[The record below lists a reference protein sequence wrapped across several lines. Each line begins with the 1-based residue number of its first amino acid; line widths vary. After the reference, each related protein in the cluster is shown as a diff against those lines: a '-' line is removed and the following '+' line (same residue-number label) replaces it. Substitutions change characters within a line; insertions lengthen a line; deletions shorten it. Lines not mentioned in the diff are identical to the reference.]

1 MEYSFYD
8 FLKLLGSL
16 ALFLYGMKIMSE
28 GLQKFAG
35 DRLRKILTAMTTN
48 RVTGVLT
55 GVLITALV
63 QSSSA
68 TTVMVVSFVNAG
80 LLTLSQSIGVIMGAN
95 IGTTVTAWIISA
107 LGFKVDIAAFALP
120 LLAFGIPLLFSQKSN
135 RKSVG
140 EFIFGFSFL
149 FMGLSY
155 LKNNAPDLS
164 QNPDMLS
171 FVQDYTDMGFIS
183 ILLFVGIG
191 TVLTMIVQAS
201 AATMAITLIMCAN
214 GWISFE
220 LGAALVLGENIGT
233 TITGWLVSAGEW
245 AKMFSPSTLA
255 PIAVMVGVIITLV
268 GKRQQSKDVA
278 GIIIG
283 FGILFIGMN
292 TMSDA
297 VYPLRESEVFKTAF
311 ISMGSNPFLGILVG
325 AGVTAIIQSSSAS
338 QGILLSLASAGLVP
352 TNAAVFIIMGQ
363 NIGTC
368 VTAILSSVGASKN
381 AKCVGTMHLT
391 FNIAGTIIFSI
402 LAMFLFARLDP
413 SYGEG
418 IINMTQISFIHTVF
432 NVGTTIILMPF
443 SGYIIK
449 FAMKVN
455 GLKAVETKSDEAE
468 LVHLD
473 KRMMST
479 PSVAVEG
486 AKLETIRMG
495 RIARENL
502 SLALSTL
509 SDHDEEKMAD
519 VKQREFVID
528 KLCDNISKYLIDL
541 CMLHLS
547 DKDNEMVT
555 SLLNTVSDM
564 ERVGDHAENIVELA
578 EEMKQ
583 EGISFSDT
591 ALEELNEMS
600 TTTLGAYDNAVK
612 ALELDD
618 ITYAVKTSFLED
630 QVDAM
635 EKKLRAGHIERLS
648 NAECSVNAGIHFI
661 DLLGN
666 LERVSDH
673 AMNIAQVVLNEHRAE
688 KNFHE
693 EKNVE

>member
-1 MEYSFYD
+1 MSSIVIPFI
-8 FLKLLGSL
+8 GGL
-16 ALFLYGMKIMSE
+16 AMFIYGMNIMAD
-28 GLQKFAG
+28 GLQHAAG
-35 DRLRKILTAMTTN
+35 SKMKKILE
-48 RVTGVLT
+48 VLT
-55 GVLITALV
+55 QNKLMGIALCALV
-63 QSSSA
+63 TAIIQSSSA
-68 TTVMVVSFVNAG
+68 TTVMVVGFVNAG
-80 LLTLSQSIGVIMGAN
+80 LMNLTQAISVIMGA
-95 IGTTVTAWIISA
+95 
-107 LGFKVDIAAFALP
+107 
-120 LLAFGIPLLFSQKSN
+120 
-135 RKSVG
+135 
-140 EFIFGFSFL
+140 
-149 FMGLSY
+149 
-155 LKNNAPDLS
+155 
-164 QNPDMLS
+164 
-171 FVQDYTDMGFIS
+171 
-183 ILLFVGIG
+183 
-191 TVLTMIVQAS
+191 
-201 AATMAITLIMCAN
+201 
-214 GWISFE
+214 
-220 LGAALVLGENIGT
+220 NIGT

-245 AKMFSPSTLA
+245 AKMFSPATLA

-297 VYPLRESEVFKTAF
+297 VYSLRESEVFRTAF
-311 ISMGSNPFLGILVG
+311 VSMGSNPFLGILVG

-402 LAMFLFARLDP
+402 LAMLLFARLDP

-432 NVGTTIILMPF
+432 NVGTTVILMPF

>member
-1 MEYSFYD
+1 MSSIVITFI
-8 FLKLLGSL
+8 GGL
-16 ALFLYGMKIMSE
+16 AMFIYGMNIMAD
-28 GLQKFAG
+28 GLQHAAG
-35 DRLRKILTAMTTN
+35 SKMKKILE
-48 RVTGVLT
+48 VLT
-55 GVLITALV
+55 QNKLMGIALGALV
-63 QSSSA
+63 TAIIQSSSA
-68 TTVMVVSFVNAG
+68 TTVMVVGFVNAG
-80 LLTLSQSIGVIMGAN
+80 LMNLTQAISVIMGA
-95 IGTTVTAWIISA
+95 
-107 LGFKVDIAAFALP
+107 
-120 LLAFGIPLLFSQKSN
+120 
-135 RKSVG
+135 
-140 EFIFGFSFL
+140 
-149 FMGLSY
+149 
-155 LKNNAPDLS
+155 
-164 QNPDMLS
+164 
-171 FVQDYTDMGFIS
+171 
-183 ILLFVGIG
+183 
-191 TVLTMIVQAS
+191 
-201 AATMAITLIMCAN
+201 
-214 GWISFE
+214 
-220 LGAALVLGENIGT
+220 NIGT

-255 PIAVMVGVIITLV
+255 PIAVMVGVIVTLV

-635 EKKLRAGHIERLS
+635 EKKLRAGHIDRLS

>member
-1 MEYSFYD
+1 MSSIVIPFI
-8 FLKLLGSL
+8 GGL
-16 ALFLYGMKIMSE
+16 AMFIYGMNIMAD
-28 GLQKFAG
+28 GLQHAAG
-35 DRLRKILTAMTTN
+35 SKMKKILE
-48 RVTGVLT
+48 VLT
-55 GVLITALV
+55 QNKLMGIALGALV
-63 QSSSA
+63 TAIIQSSSA
-68 TTVMVVSFVNAG
+68 TTVMVVGFVNAG
-80 LLTLSQSIGVIMGAN
+80 LMNLTQAISVIMGA
-95 IGTTVTAWIISA
+95 
-107 LGFKVDIAAFALP
+107 
-120 LLAFGIPLLFSQKSN
+120 
-135 RKSVG
+135 
-140 EFIFGFSFL
+140 
-149 FMGLSY
+149 
-155 LKNNAPDLS
+155 
-164 QNPDMLS
+164 
-171 FVQDYTDMGFIS
+171 
-183 ILLFVGIG
+183 
-191 TVLTMIVQAS
+191 
-201 AATMAITLIMCAN
+201 
-214 GWISFE
+214 
-220 LGAALVLGENIGT
+220 NIGT

-255 PIAVMVGVIITLV
+255 PIAVMVGVIVTLV

-311 ISMGSNPFLGILVG
+311 VSMGSNPFLGILVG

-432 NVGTTIILMPF
+432 NVGTTVILMPF

-449 FAMKVN
+449 FAMKIN

-528 KLCDNISKYLIDL
+528 KLCDSISKYLIDL

>member
-1 MEYSFYD
+1 MSSIVIPFI
-8 FLKLLGSL
+8 GGL
-16 ALFLYGMKIMSE
+16 AMFIYGMNIMAD
-28 GLQKFAG
+28 GLQHAAG
-35 DRLRKILTAMTTN
+35 SKMKKILE
-48 RVTGVLT
+48 VLT
-55 GVLITALV
+55 QNKLMGIALGALV
-63 QSSSA
+63 TAIIQSSSA
-68 TTVMVVSFVNAG
+68 TTVMVVGFVNAG
-80 LLTLSQSIGVIMGAN
+80 LMNLTQAISVIMGA
-95 IGTTVTAWIISA
+95 
-107 LGFKVDIAAFALP
+107 
-120 LLAFGIPLLFSQKSN
+120 
-135 RKSVG
+135 
-140 EFIFGFSFL
+140 
-149 FMGLSY
+149 
-155 LKNNAPDLS
+155 
-164 QNPDMLS
+164 
-171 FVQDYTDMGFIS
+171 
-183 ILLFVGIG
+183 
-191 TVLTMIVQAS
+191 
-201 AATMAITLIMCAN
+201 
-214 GWISFE
+214 
-220 LGAALVLGENIGT
+220 NIGT

-391 FNIAGTIIFSI
+391 FNIIGTVIFSI
-402 LAMFLFARLDP
+402 LAMLLFARLDP

-564 ERVGDHAENIVELA
+564 ERVGDHAENIVELS

>member
-1 MEYSFYD
+1 MSSIVIPFI
-8 FLKLLGSL
+8 GGL
-16 ALFLYGMKIMSE
+16 AMFIYGMNIMAD
-28 GLQKFAG
+28 GLQHAAG
-35 DRLRKILTAMTTN
+35 SKMKKILE
-48 RVTGVLT
+48 VLT
-55 GVLITALV
+55 QNKLMGIALGALV
-63 QSSSA
+63 TAIIQSSSA
-68 TTVMVVSFVNAG
+68 TTVMVVGFVNAG
-80 LLTLSQSIGVIMGAN
+80 LMNLTQAISVIMGA
-95 IGTTVTAWIISA
+95 
-107 LGFKVDIAAFALP
+107 
-120 LLAFGIPLLFSQKSN
+120 
-135 RKSVG
+135 
-140 EFIFGFSFL
+140 
-149 FMGLSY
+149 
-155 LKNNAPDLS
+155 
-164 QNPDMLS
+164 
-171 FVQDYTDMGFIS
+171 
-183 ILLFVGIG
+183 
-191 TVLTMIVQAS
+191 
-201 AATMAITLIMCAN
+201 
-214 GWISFE
+214 
-220 LGAALVLGENIGT
+220 NIGT

-255 PIAVMVGVIITLV
+255 PIAVMAGVIITLV

>member
-1 MEYSFYD
+1 MSSIVIPFI
-8 FLKLLGSL
+8 GGL
-16 ALFLYGMKIMSE
+16 AMFIYGMNIMAD
-28 GLQKFAG
+28 GLQHAAG
-35 DRLRKILTAMTTN
+35 SKMKKILE
-48 RVTGVLT
+48 VLT
-55 GVLITALV
+55 QNKLMGIALGALV
-63 QSSSA
+63 TAIIQSSSA
-68 TTVMVVSFVNAG
+68 TTVMVVGFVNAG
-80 LLTLSQSIGVIMGAN
+80 LMNLTQAISVIMGA
-95 IGTTVTAWIISA
+95 
-107 LGFKVDIAAFALP
+107 
-120 LLAFGIPLLFSQKSN
+120 
-135 RKSVG
+135 
-140 EFIFGFSFL
+140 
-149 FMGLSY
+149 
-155 LKNNAPDLS
+155 
-164 QNPDMLS
+164 
-171 FVQDYTDMGFIS
+171 
-183 ILLFVGIG
+183 
-191 TVLTMIVQAS
+191 
-201 AATMAITLIMCAN
+201 
-214 GWISFE
+214 
-220 LGAALVLGENIGT
+220 NIGT

-255 PIAVMVGVIITLV
+255 PIAVMVGVIVTLV

-311 ISMGSNPFLGILVG
+311 VSMGSNPFLGILVG

-432 NVGTTIILMPF
+432 NVGTTVILMPF

-449 FAMKVN
+449 FAMKIN

-528 KLCDNISKYLIDL
+528 KLCDSISKYLIDL

-578 EEMKQ
+578 EEMRQ

>member
-1 MEYSFYD
+1 MSSIVIPFI
-8 FLKLLGSL
+8 GGL
-16 ALFLYGMKIMSE
+16 AMFIYGMNIMAD
-28 GLQKFAG
+28 GLQHAAG
-35 DRLRKILTAMTTN
+35 SKMKKILE
-48 RVTGVLT
+48 VLT
-55 GVLITALV
+55 QNKLMGIALGALV
-63 QSSSA
+63 TAIIQSSSA
-68 TTVMVVSFVNAG
+68 TTVMVVGFVNAG
-80 LLTLSQSIGVIMGAN
+80 LMNLTQAISVIMGA
-95 IGTTVTAWIISA
+95 
-107 LGFKVDIAAFALP
+107 
-120 LLAFGIPLLFSQKSN
+120 
-135 RKSVG
+135 
-140 EFIFGFSFL
+140 
-149 FMGLSY
+149 
-155 LKNNAPDLS
+155 
-164 QNPDMLS
+164 
-171 FVQDYTDMGFIS
+171 
-183 ILLFVGIG
+183 
-191 TVLTMIVQAS
+191 
-201 AATMAITLIMCAN
+201 
-214 GWISFE
+214 
-220 LGAALVLGENIGT
+220 NIGT

-255 PIAVMVGVIITLV
+255 PIAVMVGVIVTLV

-528 KLCDNISKYLIDL
+528 KLCDSISKYLIDL

-578 EEMKQ
+578 EEMRQ

>member
-1 MEYSFYD
+1 MSSIVIPFI
-8 FLKLLGSL
+8 GGL
-16 ALFLYGMKIMSE
+16 AMFIYGMNIMAD
-28 GLQKFAG
+28 GLQHAAG
-35 DRLRKILTAMTTN
+35 SKMKKILE
-48 RVTGVLT
+48 VLT
-55 GVLITALV
+55 QNKLMGIALGALV
-63 QSSSA
+63 TAIIQSSSA
-68 TTVMVVSFVNAG
+68 TTVMVVGFVNAG
-80 LLTLSQSIGVIMGAN
+80 LMNLTQAISVIMGA
-95 IGTTVTAWIISA
+95 
-107 LGFKVDIAAFALP
+107 
-120 LLAFGIPLLFSQKSN
+120 
-135 RKSVG
+135 
-140 EFIFGFSFL
+140 
-149 FMGLSY
+149 
-155 LKNNAPDLS
+155 
-164 QNPDMLS
+164 
-171 FVQDYTDMGFIS
+171 
-183 ILLFVGIG
+183 
-191 TVLTMIVQAS
+191 
-201 AATMAITLIMCAN
+201 
-214 GWISFE
+214 
-220 LGAALVLGENIGT
+220 NIGT

-297 VYPLRESEVFKTAF
+297 VYPLRESEVFRTAF
-311 ISMGSNPFLGILVG
+311 VSMGSNPFLGILVG

-600 TTTLGAYDNAVK
+600 TTTLVAYDNAVK

-618 ITYAVKTSFLED
+618 VTYAVKTSFLED

>member
-1 MEYSFYD
+1 MSSIVIPFI
-8 FLKLLGSL
+8 GGL
-16 ALFLYGMKIMSE
+16 AMFIYGMNIMAD
-28 GLQKFAG
+28 GLQHAAG
-35 DRLRKILTAMTTN
+35 SKMKKILE
-48 RVTGVLT
+48 VLT
-55 GVLITALV
+55 QNKLMGIALGALV
-63 QSSSA
+63 TAIIQSSSA
-68 TTVMVVSFVNAG
+68 TTVMVVGFVNAG
-80 LLTLSQSIGVIMGAN
+80 LMNLTQAITVIMGA
-95 IGTTVTAWIISA
+95 
-107 LGFKVDIAAFALP
+107 
-120 LLAFGIPLLFSQKSN
+120 
-135 RKSVG
+135 
-140 EFIFGFSFL
+140 
-149 FMGLSY
+149 
-155 LKNNAPDLS
+155 
-164 QNPDMLS
+164 
-171 FVQDYTDMGFIS
+171 
-183 ILLFVGIG
+183 
-191 TVLTMIVQAS
+191 
-201 AATMAITLIMCAN
+201 
-214 GWISFE
+214 
-220 LGAALVLGENIGT
+220 NIGT

-255 PIAVMVGVIITLV
+255 PIAVMVGVIITLM
-268 GKRQQSKDVA
+268 GKKQQSKDVA

-311 ISMGSNPFLGILVG
+311 VSMGSNPFLGILVG

-368 VTAILSSVGASKN
+368 VTAILSSIGASKN

-391 FNIAGTIIFSI
+391 FNISGTIIFSI
-402 LAMFLFARLDP
+402 IAMILFARLDP

-432 NVGTTIILMPF
+432 NIGTTIILMPF
-443 SGYIIK
+443 SGWIIK

-455 GLKAVETKSDEAE
+455 GIKAVETKSDEAE

-509 SDHDEEKMAD
+509 SDHDEEKIAD
-519 VKQREFVID
+519 VKEREFVID
-528 KLCDNISKYLIDL
+528 KLCDSISKYLIDL

-578 EEMKQ
+578 EEMRQ

-688 KNFHE
+688 KNFHD
-693 EKNVE
+693 EKTVE

>member
-1 MEYSFYD
+1 MSSIVIPFI
-8 FLKLLGSL
+8 GGL
-16 ALFLYGMKIMSE
+16 AMFIYGMNIMAD
-28 GLQKFAG
+28 GLQHAAG
-35 DRLRKILTAMTTN
+35 SKMKKILE
-48 RVTGVLT
+48 VLT
-55 GVLITALV
+55 QNKLMGIALGALV
-63 QSSSA
+63 TAIIQSSSA
-68 TTVMVVSFVNAG
+68 TTVMVVGFVNAG
-80 LLTLSQSIGVIMGAN
+80 LMNLTQAISVIMGA
-95 IGTTVTAWIISA
+95 
-107 LGFKVDIAAFALP
+107 
-120 LLAFGIPLLFSQKSN
+120 
-135 RKSVG
+135 
-140 EFIFGFSFL
+140 
-149 FMGLSY
+149 
-155 LKNNAPDLS
+155 
-164 QNPDMLS
+164 
-171 FVQDYTDMGFIS
+171 
-183 ILLFVGIG
+183 
-191 TVLTMIVQAS
+191 
-201 AATMAITLIMCAN
+201 
-214 GWISFE
+214 
-220 LGAALVLGENIGT
+220 NIGT

-297 VYPLRESEVFKTAF
+297 VYPLRESEVFRTAF
-311 ISMGSNPFLGILVG
+311 VSMGSNPFLGILVG

-432 NVGTTIILMPF
+432 NVGTTVILMPF

-449 FAMKVN
+449 FAMKIN

>member
-1 MEYSFYD
+1 MSSIVIPFI
-8 FLKLLGSL
+8 GGL
-16 ALFLYGMKIMSE
+16 AMFIYGMNIMAD
-28 GLQKFAG
+28 GLQHAAG
-35 DRLRKILTAMTTN
+35 SKMKKILE
-48 RVTGVLT
+48 VLT
-55 GVLITALV
+55 QNKLMGIALGALV
-63 QSSSA
+63 TAIIQSSSA
-68 TTVMVVSFVNAG
+68 TTVMVVGFVNAG
-80 LLTLSQSIGVIMGAN
+80 LMNLTQAISVIMGA
-95 IGTTVTAWIISA
+95 
-107 LGFKVDIAAFALP
+107 
-120 LLAFGIPLLFSQKSN
+120 
-135 RKSVG
+135 
-140 EFIFGFSFL
+140 
-149 FMGLSY
+149 
-155 LKNNAPDLS
+155 
-164 QNPDMLS
+164 
-171 FVQDYTDMGFIS
+171 
-183 ILLFVGIG
+183 
-191 TVLTMIVQAS
+191 
-201 AATMAITLIMCAN
+201 
-214 GWISFE
+214 
-220 LGAALVLGENIGT
+220 NIGT

-673 AMNIAQVVLNEHRAE
+673 AMNIAQVVLNEHRSE

>member
-1 MEYSFYD
+1 MSSIVIPFI
-8 FLKLLGSL
+8 GGL
-16 ALFLYGMKIMSE
+16 AMFIYGMNIMAD
-28 GLQKFAG
+28 GLQHAAG
-35 DRLRKILTAMTTN
+35 SKMKKILE
-48 RVTGVLT
+48 VLT
-55 GVLITALV
+55 QNKLMGIALGALV
-63 QSSSA
+63 TAIIQSSSA
-68 TTVMVVSFVNAG
+68 TTVMVVGFVNAG
-80 LLTLSQSIGVIMGAN
+80 LMNLTQAISVIMGA
-95 IGTTVTAWIISA
+95 
-107 LGFKVDIAAFALP
+107 
-120 LLAFGIPLLFSQKSN
+120 
-135 RKSVG
+135 
-140 EFIFGFSFL
+140 
-149 FMGLSY
+149 
-155 LKNNAPDLS
+155 
-164 QNPDMLS
+164 
-171 FVQDYTDMGFIS
+171 
-183 ILLFVGIG
+183 
-191 TVLTMIVQAS
+191 
-201 AATMAITLIMCAN
+201 
-214 GWISFE
+214 
-220 LGAALVLGENIGT
+220 NIGT

-455 GLKAVETKSDEAE
+455 GLKAVETKNDEAE

>member
-1 MEYSFYD
+1 MSSIVIPFI
-8 FLKLLGSL
+8 GGL
-16 ALFLYGMKIMSE
+16 AMFIYGMNIMAD
-28 GLQKFAG
+28 GLQHAAG
-35 DRLRKILTAMTTN
+35 SKMKKILE
-48 RVTGVLT
+48 VLT
-55 GVLITALV
+55 QNKLMGIALGALV
-63 QSSSA
+63 TAIIQSSSA
-68 TTVMVVSFVNAG
+68 TTVMVVGFVNAG
-80 LLTLSQSIGVIMGAN
+80 LMNLTQAISVIMGA
-95 IGTTVTAWIISA
+95 
-107 LGFKVDIAAFALP
+107 
-120 LLAFGIPLLFSQKSN
+120 
-135 RKSVG
+135 
-140 EFIFGFSFL
+140 
-149 FMGLSY
+149 
-155 LKNNAPDLS
+155 
-164 QNPDMLS
+164 
-171 FVQDYTDMGFIS
+171 
-183 ILLFVGIG
+183 
-191 TVLTMIVQAS
+191 
-201 AATMAITLIMCAN
+201 
-214 GWISFE
+214 
-220 LGAALVLGENIGT
+220 NIGT

-278 GIIIG
+278 GMIIG

-635 EKKLRAGHIERLS
+635 EKKLRAGHIDRLS

>member
-1 MEYSFYD
+1 MSSIVIPFI
-8 FLKLLGSL
+8 GGL
-16 ALFLYGMKIMSE
+16 AMFIYGMNIMAD
-28 GLQKFAG
+28 GLQHAAG
-35 DRLRKILTAMTTN
+35 SKMKKILE
-48 RVTGVLT
+48 VLT
-55 GVLITALV
+55 QNKLMGIALGALV
-63 QSSSA
+63 TAIIQSSSA
-68 TTVMVVSFVNAG
+68 TTVMVVGFVNAG
-80 LLTLSQSIGVIMGAN
+80 LMNLTQAISVIMGA
-95 IGTTVTAWIISA
+95 
-107 LGFKVDIAAFALP
+107 
-120 LLAFGIPLLFSQKSN
+120 
-135 RKSVG
+135 
-140 EFIFGFSFL
+140 
-149 FMGLSY
+149 
-155 LKNNAPDLS
+155 
-164 QNPDMLS
+164 
-171 FVQDYTDMGFIS
+171 
-183 ILLFVGIG
+183 
-191 TVLTMIVQAS
+191 
-201 AATMAITLIMCAN
+201 
-214 GWISFE
+214 
-220 LGAALVLGENIGT
+220 NIGT

-255 PIAVMVGVIITLV
+255 PIAVMVGVIVTLV

-311 ISMGSNPFLGILVG
+311 VSMGSNPFLGILVG

-402 LAMFLFARLDP
+402 LAMLLFARLDP

>member
-1 MEYSFYD
+1 MSSIVIPFI
-8 FLKLLGSL
+8 GGL
-16 ALFLYGMKIMSE
+16 AMFIYGMNIMAD
-28 GLQKFAG
+28 GLQHAAG
-35 DRLRKILTAMTTN
+35 SKMKKILE
-48 RVTGVLT
+48 VLT
-55 GVLITALV
+55 QNKLMGIALGALV
-63 QSSSA
+63 TAIIQSSSA
-68 TTVMVVSFVNAG
+68 TTVMVVGFVNAG
-80 LLTLSQSIGVIMGAN
+80 LMNLTQAISVIMGA
-95 IGTTVTAWIISA
+95 
-107 LGFKVDIAAFALP
+107 
-120 LLAFGIPLLFSQKSN
+120 
-135 RKSVG
+135 
-140 EFIFGFSFL
+140 
-149 FMGLSY
+149 
-155 LKNNAPDLS
+155 
-164 QNPDMLS
+164 
-171 FVQDYTDMGFIS
+171 
-183 ILLFVGIG
+183 
-191 TVLTMIVQAS
+191 
-201 AATMAITLIMCAN
+201 
-214 GWISFE
+214 
-220 LGAALVLGENIGT
+220 NIGT

-255 PIAVMVGVIITLV
+255 PIAVMVGVLITLV

>member
-1 MEYSFYD
+1 MSSIVIPFI
-8 FLKLLGSL
+8 GGL
-16 ALFLYGMKIMSE
+16 AMFIYGMNIMAD
-28 GLQKFAG
+28 GLQHAAG
-35 DRLRKILTAMTTN
+35 SKMKKILE
-48 RVTGVLT
+48 VLT
-55 GVLITALV
+55 QNKLMGIALGALV
-63 QSSSA
+63 TAIIQSSSA
-68 TTVMVVSFVNAG
+68 TTVMVVGFVNAG
-80 LLTLSQSIGVIMGAN
+80 LMNLTQAISVIMGA
-95 IGTTVTAWIISA
+95 
-107 LGFKVDIAAFALP
+107 
-120 LLAFGIPLLFSQKSN
+120 
-135 RKSVG
+135 
-140 EFIFGFSFL
+140 
-149 FMGLSY
+149 
-155 LKNNAPDLS
+155 
-164 QNPDMLS
+164 
-171 FVQDYTDMGFIS
+171 
-183 ILLFVGIG
+183 
-191 TVLTMIVQAS
+191 
-201 AATMAITLIMCAN
+201 
-214 GWISFE
+214 
-220 LGAALVLGENIGT
+220 NIGT

-311 ISMGSNPFLGILVG
+311 VSMGSNPFLGILVG

-432 NVGTTIILMPF
+432 NVGTTVILMPF

-449 FAMKVN
+449 FAMKIN

-528 KLCDNISKYLIDL
+528 KLCDSISKYLIDL

-578 EEMKQ
+578 EEMRQ

>member
-1 MEYSFYD
+1 MSSIVIPFI
-8 FLKLLGSL
+8 GGL
-16 ALFLYGMKIMSE
+16 AMFIYGMNIMAD
-28 GLQKFAG
+28 GLQHAAG
-35 DRLRKILTAMTTN
+35 SKMKKILE
-48 RVTGVLT
+48 VLT
-55 GVLITALV
+55 QNKLMGIALGALV
-63 QSSSA
+63 TAIIQSSSA
-68 TTVMVVSFVNAG
+68 TTVLVVGFVNAG
-80 LLTLSQSIGVIMGAN
+80 LMNLTQAISVIMGA
-95 IGTTVTAWIISA
+95 
-107 LGFKVDIAAFALP
+107 
-120 LLAFGIPLLFSQKSN
+120 
-135 RKSVG
+135 
-140 EFIFGFSFL
+140 
-149 FMGLSY
+149 
-155 LKNNAPDLS
+155 
-164 QNPDMLS
+164 
-171 FVQDYTDMGFIS
+171 
-183 ILLFVGIG
+183 
-191 TVLTMIVQAS
+191 
-201 AATMAITLIMCAN
+201 
-214 GWISFE
+214 
-220 LGAALVLGENIGT
+220 NIGT

-391 FNIAGTIIFSI
+391 FNIIGTVIFSI
-402 LAMFLFARLDP
+402 LAMLLFARLDP

-635 EKKLRAGHIERLS
+635 EKKLRAGHIDRLS

>member
-1 MEYSFYD
+1 MSSIVIPFI
-8 FLKLLGSL
+8 GGL
-16 ALFLYGMKIMSE
+16 AMFIYGMNIMAD
-28 GLQKFAG
+28 GLQHAAG
-35 DRLRKILTAMTTN
+35 SKMKKILE
-48 RVTGVLT
+48 VLT
-55 GVLITALV
+55 QNKLMGIALGALV
-63 QSSSA
+63 TAIIQSSSA
-68 TTVMVVSFVNAG
+68 TTVMVVGFVNAG
-80 LLTLSQSIGVIMGAN
+80 LMNLTQAISVIMGA
-95 IGTTVTAWIISA
+95 
-107 LGFKVDIAAFALP
+107 
-120 LLAFGIPLLFSQKSN
+120 
-135 RKSVG
+135 
-140 EFIFGFSFL
+140 
-149 FMGLSY
+149 
-155 LKNNAPDLS
+155 
-164 QNPDMLS
+164 
-171 FVQDYTDMGFIS
+171 
-183 ILLFVGIG
+183 
-191 TVLTMIVQAS
+191 
-201 AATMAITLIMCAN
+201 
-214 GWISFE
+214 
-220 LGAALVLGENIGT
+220 NIGT

-381 AKCVGTMHLT
+381 AKCVGTMHLA

-635 EKKLRAGHIERLS
+635 EKKLRAGHIDRLS

>member
-1 MEYSFYD
+1 MSSIVIPFI
-8 FLKLLGSL
+8 GGL
-16 ALFLYGMKIMSE
+16 AMFIYGMNIMAD
-28 GLQKFAG
+28 GLQHAAG
-35 DRLRKILTAMTTN
+35 SKMKKILE
-48 RVTGVLT
+48 VLT
-55 GVLITALV
+55 QNKLMGIALGALV
-63 QSSSA
+63 TAIIQSSSA
-68 TTVMVVSFVNAG
+68 TTVMVVGFVNAG
-80 LLTLSQSIGVIMGAN
+80 LMNLTQAISVIMGA
-95 IGTTVTAWIISA
+95 
-107 LGFKVDIAAFALP
+107 
-120 LLAFGIPLLFSQKSN
+120 
-135 RKSVG
+135 
-140 EFIFGFSFL
+140 
-149 FMGLSY
+149 
-155 LKNNAPDLS
+155 
-164 QNPDMLS
+164 
-171 FVQDYTDMGFIS
+171 
-183 ILLFVGIG
+183 
-191 TVLTMIVQAS
+191 
-201 AATMAITLIMCAN
+201 
-214 GWISFE
+214 
-220 LGAALVLGENIGT
+220 NIGT

-297 VYPLRESEVFKTAF
+297 VYPLRESEVFRTAF
-311 ISMGSNPFLGILVG
+311 VSMGSNPFLGILVG

-391 FNIAGTIIFSI
+391 FNIIGTVIFSI
-402 LAMFLFARLDP
+402 LAMLLFARLDP

-432 NVGTTIILMPF
+432 NVGTTVILMPF

-635 EKKLRAGHIERLS
+635 EKKLRAGHIDRLS

>member
-1 MEYSFYD
+1 MSSIVIPFI
-8 FLKLLGSL
+8 GGL
-16 ALFLYGMKIMSE
+16 AMFIYGMNIMAD
-28 GLQKFAG
+28 GLQHAAG
-35 DRLRKILTAMTTN
+35 SKMKKILE
-48 RVTGVLT
+48 VLT
-55 GVLITALV
+55 QNKLMGIALGALV
-63 QSSSA
+63 TAIIQSSSA
-68 TTVMVVSFVNAG
+68 TTVMVVGFVNAG
-80 LLTLSQSIGVIMGAN
+80 LMNLTQAISVIMGA
-95 IGTTVTAWIISA
+95 
-107 LGFKVDIAAFALP
+107 
-120 LLAFGIPLLFSQKSN
+120 
-135 RKSVG
+135 
-140 EFIFGFSFL
+140 
-149 FMGLSY
+149 
-155 LKNNAPDLS
+155 
-164 QNPDMLS
+164 
-171 FVQDYTDMGFIS
+171 
-183 ILLFVGIG
+183 
-191 TVLTMIVQAS
+191 
-201 AATMAITLIMCAN
+201 
-214 GWISFE
+214 
-220 LGAALVLGENIGT
+220 NIGT

-591 ALEELNEMS
+591 ALKELNEMS

>member
-1 MEYSFYD
+1 MSSIVSPFI
-8 FLKLLGSL
+8 GGL
-16 ALFLYGMKIMSE
+16 AMFIYGMNIMAD
-28 GLQKFAG
+28 GLQHAAG
-35 DRLRKILTAMTTN
+35 SKMKKILE
-48 RVTGVLT
+48 VLT
-55 GVLITALV
+55 QNKLMGIALGALV
-63 QSSSA
+63 TAIIQSSSA
-68 TTVMVVSFVNAG
+68 TTVMVVGFVNAG
-80 LLTLSQSIGVIMGAN
+80 LMNLTQAISVIMGA
-95 IGTTVTAWIISA
+95 
-107 LGFKVDIAAFALP
+107 
-120 LLAFGIPLLFSQKSN
+120 
-135 RKSVG
+135 
-140 EFIFGFSFL
+140 
-149 FMGLSY
+149 
-155 LKNNAPDLS
+155 
-164 QNPDMLS
+164 
-171 FVQDYTDMGFIS
+171 
-183 ILLFVGIG
+183 
-191 TVLTMIVQAS
+191 
-201 AATMAITLIMCAN
+201 
-214 GWISFE
+214 
-220 LGAALVLGENIGT
+220 NIGT

-255 PIAVMVGVIITLV
+255 PIAVMVGVIVTLV

>member
-1 MEYSFYD
+1 MSSIVIPFI
-8 FLKLLGSL
+8 GGL
-16 ALFLYGMKIMSE
+16 AMFIYGMNIMAD
-28 GLQKFAG
+28 GLQHAAG
-35 DRLRKILTAMTTN
+35 SKMKKILE
-48 RVTGVLT
+48 VLT
-55 GVLITALV
+55 QNKLMGIALGALV
-63 QSSSA
+63 TAIIQSSSA
-68 TTVMVVSFVNAG
+68 TTVMVVGFVNAG
-80 LLTLSQSIGVIMGAN
+80 LMNLTQAISVIMGA
-95 IGTTVTAWIISA
+95 
-107 LGFKVDIAAFALP
+107 
-120 LLAFGIPLLFSQKSN
+120 
-135 RKSVG
+135 
-140 EFIFGFSFL
+140 
-149 FMGLSY
+149 
-155 LKNNAPDLS
+155 
-164 QNPDMLS
+164 
-171 FVQDYTDMGFIS
+171 
-183 ILLFVGIG
+183 
-191 TVLTMIVQAS
+191 
-201 AATMAITLIMCAN
+201 
-214 GWISFE
+214 
-220 LGAALVLGENIGT
+220 NIGT

-502 SLALSTL
+502 FLALSTL
-509 SDHDEEKMAD
+509 SDHDEENMAD

>member
-1 MEYSFYD
+1 MSSIVIPFI
-8 FLKLLGSL
+8 GGL
-16 ALFLYGMKIMSE
+16 AMFIYGMNIMAD
-28 GLQKFAG
+28 GLQHAAG
-35 DRLRKILTAMTTN
+35 SKMKKILE
-48 RVTGVLT
+48 VLT
-55 GVLITALV
+55 QNKLMGIALGALV
-63 QSSSA
+63 TAIIQSSSA
-68 TTVMVVSFVNAG
+68 TTVMVVGFVNAG
-80 LLTLSQSIGVIMGAN
+80 LMNLTQAISVIMGA
-95 IGTTVTAWIISA
+95 
-107 LGFKVDIAAFALP
+107 
-120 LLAFGIPLLFSQKSN
+120 
-135 RKSVG
+135 
-140 EFIFGFSFL
+140 
-149 FMGLSY
+149 
-155 LKNNAPDLS
+155 
-164 QNPDMLS
+164 
-171 FVQDYTDMGFIS
+171 
-183 ILLFVGIG
+183 
-191 TVLTMIVQAS
+191 
-201 AATMAITLIMCAN
+201 
-214 GWISFE
+214 
-220 LGAALVLGENIGT
+220 NIGT

-413 SYGEG
+413 SSGEG

>member
-1 MEYSFYD
+1 MSSIVIPFIGCLSM
-8 FLKLLGSL
+8 FI
-16 ALFLYGMKIMSE
+16 YGMNIMAD
-28 GLQKFAG
+28 GLQHAAG
-35 DRLRKILTAMTTN
+35 SKMKKILE
-48 RVTGVLT
+48 VLT
-55 GVLITALV
+55 QNKLMGIALGALV
-63 QSSSA
+63 TAIIQSSSA
-68 TTVMVVSFVNAG
+68 TTVMVVGFVNAG
-80 LLTLSQSIGVIMGAN
+80 LMNLTQAISVIMGA
-95 IGTTVTAWIISA
+95 
-107 LGFKVDIAAFALP
+107 
-120 LLAFGIPLLFSQKSN
+120 
-135 RKSVG
+135 
-140 EFIFGFSFL
+140 
-149 FMGLSY
+149 
-155 LKNNAPDLS
+155 
-164 QNPDMLS
+164 
-171 FVQDYTDMGFIS
+171 
-183 ILLFVGIG
+183 
-191 TVLTMIVQAS
+191 
-201 AATMAITLIMCAN
+201 
-214 GWISFE
+214 
-220 LGAALVLGENIGT
+220 NIGT

-255 PIAVMVGVIITLV
+255 PIAVMVGVIVTLV

>member
-1 MEYSFYD
+1 MSSIVIPFI
-8 FLKLLGSL
+8 GGL
-16 ALFLYGMKIMSE
+16 AMFIYGMNIMAD
-28 GLQKFAG
+28 GLQHAAG
-35 DRLRKILTAMTTN
+35 SKMKKILE
-48 RVTGVLT
+48 VLT
-55 GVLITALV
+55 QNKLMGIALGALV
-63 QSSSA
+63 TAIIQSSSA
-68 TTVMVVSFVNAG
+68 TTVMVVGFVNAG
-80 LLTLSQSIGVIMGAN
+80 LMNLTQAISVIMGA
-95 IGTTVTAWIISA
+95 
-107 LGFKVDIAAFALP
+107 
-120 LLAFGIPLLFSQKSN
+120 
-135 RKSVG
+135 
-140 EFIFGFSFL
+140 
-149 FMGLSY
+149 
-155 LKNNAPDLS
+155 
-164 QNPDMLS
+164 
-171 FVQDYTDMGFIS
+171 
-183 ILLFVGIG
+183 
-191 TVLTMIVQAS
+191 
-201 AATMAITLIMCAN
+201 
-214 GWISFE
+214 
-220 LGAALVLGENIGT
+220 NIGT

-600 TTTLGAYDNAVK
+600 ITTLGAYDNAVK

>member
-1 MEYSFYD
+1 MSSIVIPFI
-8 FLKLLGSL
+8 GGL
-16 ALFLYGMKIMSE
+16 AMFIYGMNIMAD
-28 GLQKFAG
+28 GLQHAAG
-35 DRLRKILTAMTTN
+35 SKMKKILE
-48 RVTGVLT
+48 VLT
-55 GVLITALV
+55 QNKLMGIALGALV
-63 QSSSA
+63 TAIIQSSSA
-68 TTVMVVSFVNAG
+68 TTVMVVGFVNAG
-80 LLTLSQSIGVIMGAN
+80 LMNLTQAISVIMGA
-95 IGTTVTAWIISA
+95 
-107 LGFKVDIAAFALP
+107 
-120 LLAFGIPLLFSQKSN
+120 
-135 RKSVG
+135 
-140 EFIFGFSFL
+140 
-149 FMGLSY
+149 
-155 LKNNAPDLS
+155 
-164 QNPDMLS
+164 
-171 FVQDYTDMGFIS
+171 
-183 ILLFVGIG
+183 
-191 TVLTMIVQAS
+191 
-201 AATMAITLIMCAN
+201 
-214 GWISFE
+214 
-220 LGAALVLGENIGT
+220 NIGT

-432 NVGTTIILMPF
+432 NVGTTVILMPF

-455 GLKAVETKSDEAE
+455 GLKAVETKNDEAE

>member
-1 MEYSFYD
+1 MSSIVIPFI
-8 FLKLLGSL
+8 GGL
-16 ALFLYGMKIMSE
+16 AMFIYGMNIMAD
-28 GLQKFAG
+28 GLQHAAG
-35 DRLRKILTAMTTN
+35 SKMKKILE
-48 RVTGVLT
+48 VLT
-55 GVLITALV
+55 QNKLMGIALGALV
-63 QSSSA
+63 TAIIQSSSA
-68 TTVMVVSFVNAG
+68 TTVMVVGFVNAG
-80 LLTLSQSIGVIMGAN
+80 LMNLTQAISVIMGA
-95 IGTTVTAWIISA
+95 
-107 LGFKVDIAAFALP
+107 
-120 LLAFGIPLLFSQKSN
+120 
-135 RKSVG
+135 
-140 EFIFGFSFL
+140 
-149 FMGLSY
+149 
-155 LKNNAPDLS
+155 
-164 QNPDMLS
+164 
-171 FVQDYTDMGFIS
+171 
-183 ILLFVGIG
+183 
-191 TVLTMIVQAS
+191 
-201 AATMAITLIMCAN
+201 
-214 GWISFE
+214 
-220 LGAALVLGENIGT
+220 NIGT

-268 GKRQQSKDVA
+268 GKRQQSRDVA

-635 EKKLRAGHIERLS
+635 EKKLRAGHIDRLS

>member
-1 MEYSFYD
+1 MSSIVIPV
-8 FLKLLGSL
+8 LGGL
-16 ALFLYGMKIMSE
+16 AMFIYGMNIMAD
-28 GLQKFAG
+28 GLQHAAG
-35 DRLRKILTAMTTN
+35 SKMKKILE
-48 RVTGVLT
+48 VLT
-55 GVLITALV
+55 QNKLMGIALGALV
-63 QSSSA
+63 TAIIQSSSA
-68 TTVMVVSFVNAG
+68 TTVMVVGFVNAG
-80 LLTLSQSIGVIMGAN
+80 LMNLTQAISVIMGA
-95 IGTTVTAWIISA
+95 
-107 LGFKVDIAAFALP
+107 
-120 LLAFGIPLLFSQKSN
+120 
-135 RKSVG
+135 
-140 EFIFGFSFL
+140 
-149 FMGLSY
+149 
-155 LKNNAPDLS
+155 
-164 QNPDMLS
+164 
-171 FVQDYTDMGFIS
+171 
-183 ILLFVGIG
+183 
-191 TVLTMIVQAS
+191 
-201 AATMAITLIMCAN
+201 
-214 GWISFE
+214 
-220 LGAALVLGENIGT
+220 NIGT

-255 PIAVMVGVIITLV
+255 PIAVMVGVIVTLV

-635 EKKLRAGHIERLS
+635 EKKLRAGHIDRLS

>member
-1 MEYSFYD
+1 MSSIVIPFI
-8 FLKLLGSL
+8 GGL
-16 ALFLYGMKIMSE
+16 AMFIYGMNIMAD
-28 GLQKFAG
+28 GLQHAAG
-35 DRLRKILTAMTTN
+35 SKMKKILE
-48 RVTGVLT
+48 VLT
-55 GVLITALV
+55 QNKLMGIALGALV
-63 QSSSA
+63 TAIIQSSSA
-68 TTVMVVSFVNAG
+68 TTVMVVGFVNAG
-80 LLTLSQSIGVIMGAN
+80 LMNLTQAISVIMGA
-95 IGTTVTAWIISA
+95 
-107 LGFKVDIAAFALP
+107 
-120 LLAFGIPLLFSQKSN
+120 
-135 RKSVG
+135 
-140 EFIFGFSFL
+140 
-149 FMGLSY
+149 
-155 LKNNAPDLS
+155 
-164 QNPDMLS
+164 
-171 FVQDYTDMGFIS
+171 
-183 ILLFVGIG
+183 
-191 TVLTMIVQAS
+191 
-201 AATMAITLIMCAN
+201 
-214 GWISFE
+214 
-220 LGAALVLGENIGT
+220 NIGT

-255 PIAVMVGVIITLV
+255 PIAVMVGVIVTLV

-311 ISMGSNPFLGILVG
+311 VSMGSNPFLGILVG

-402 LAMFLFARLDP
+402 IAMILFARLDP

-528 KLCDNISKYLIDL
+528 KLCDSISKYLIDL

-578 EEMKQ
+578 EEMRQ